1 MSNIGLC
8 HILYLSMYNQKETYF
23 QRWHFYSE
31 ITCCFLKFCF
41 NCGCQE
47 VWRQVLWMAVLKA
60 GKREVSLCFLTG
72 VTLCSPDL
80 FQGLVTETS
89 HSVAGRAD
97 LQCCSSAG
105 DTQTGIQ
112 PSNVARTWLI
122 SMVEDWGP
130 SPKPESRVK
139 RQLKGW
145 SAGPASAPHGEGK
158 QPHAVLT
165 NILSNGHTSKYSTR
179 LHGNKQNQNKNV
191 ENLQI
196 SRCALSS
203 WKLDDLD

>member
-1 MSNIGLC
+1 MVVRRFGD
-8 HILYLSMYNQKETYF
+8 K
-23 QRWHFYSE
+23 FYE
-31 ITCCFLKFCF
+31 WQF
-41 NCGCQE
+41 
-47 VWRQVLWMAVLKA
+47 WRQERERFPCVSSQESLYARLIFSRLLWL
-60 GKREVSLCFLTG
+60 
-72 VTLCSPDL
+72 
-80 FQGLVTETS
+80 TS
-89 HSVAGRAD
+89 HSVAGCAD

-122 SMVEDWGP
+122 SMVENWGP

-145 SAGPASAPHGEGK
+145 SAGPASAPHGKGK
-158 QPHAVLT
+158 QPHAVIT